1 MHVFKISL
9 LEEDIMKA
17 EERFT
22 TASGKL
28 EEASK
33 AADESERYT
42 STIYIYSFLEIS
54 ISKTNAIGNL

>member
-1 MHVFKISL
+1 M
-9 LEEDIMKA
+9 LEEDIKKA

>member
-1 MHVFKISL
+1 
-9 LEEDIMKA
+9 MKA

-42 STIYIYSFLEIS
+42 STIDIYIYSSLENS
-54 ISKTNAIGNL
+54 ISKTNAIGNF